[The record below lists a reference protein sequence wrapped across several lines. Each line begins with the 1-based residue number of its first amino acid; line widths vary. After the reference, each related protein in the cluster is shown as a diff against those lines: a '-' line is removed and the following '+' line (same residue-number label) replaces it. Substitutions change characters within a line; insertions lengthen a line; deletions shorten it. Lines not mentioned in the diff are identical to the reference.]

1 MNKKYSFLK
10 RFSIVSFVF
19 VLLIFSASSTFA
31 QADKTATKEKSLYE
45 RLGGYDALAAVT
57 DDFLLRLGTNKLV
70 GRFLVDF
77 SEDSKGKIRQH
88 FIEFLCSATGGSCVY
103 MGRDMKTTH
112 KGIGITE
119 EDWKE
124 SVKLLV
130 ETLDKFKVPEKEKS
144 EVLAAVSSL
153 KGDIVEKK

>member
-1 MNKKYSFLK
+1 MKTPCLLKKLSPVLFFFLLA
-10 RFSIVSFVF
+10 FAGAG
-19 VLLIFSASSTFA
+19 SAFA
-31 QADKTATKEKSLYE
+31 QADKMATKEKSLYE

-57 DDFLLRLGTNKLV
+57 DDFLVRLGTNKLV
-70 GRFLVDF
+70 GRFLVGF

-103 MGRDMKTTH
+103 MGRDMKTVH
-112 KGIGITE
+112 KGIGINE

-130 ETLDKFKVPEKEKS
+130 ETLDKFKVPEKEKN